1 MGGSSQEWVKE
12 EEAWCDND
20 GRDRDRDRE
29 LGDGGEQRRRAL
41 RGGRNKKTRDV
52 KRERQSDDR

>member
-1 MGGSSQEWVKE
+1 VE
-12 EEAWCDND
+12 EEDAWCDND
-20 GRDRDRDRE
+20 DRDRDRDRE
-29 LGDGGEQRRRAL
+29 LGDGGEQRRRVL